1 MTSAK
6 ETIKAL
12 LEDASH
18 GVKVLDDGDGDA
30 PPVYNIIQGKI
41 SLVWLGNNEFASKG
55 WVITIGPVVGA
66 DAQLSSLGSFSKW
79 IREDVQLDVWV
90 MDKRSENYV
99 PERIRGDLVQE
110 VDRCLHHFA
119 ASPGAGFNVVN
130 AGGWSELD
138 EVGLLRTS
146 MRASVE
152 YEKTQA

>member
-6 ETIKAL
+6 EAIKAL
-12 LEDASH
+12 LEDLTH
-18 GVKVLDDGDGDA
+18 GVTVHDDGDGGT
-30 PPVYNIIQGKI
+30 PPVYAKITGKV

-55 WVITIGPVVGA
+55 WVITIGPIVGA

-79 IREDVQLDVWV
+79 IREDIQLDIWV

-119 ASPGAGFNVVN
+119 ASPGAGFKVVN
-130 AGGWSELD
+130 ARGWSELD

-152 YEKTQA
+152 YEKAQA